1 MTHEEIIEE
10 EGELEEESPVEK
22 GEVGVQD
29 EDDDECE
36 SPKGKG
42 EVGRAYTST

>member
-29 EDDDECE
+29 EDDDERE

-42 EVGRAYTST
+42 EVGRAYT

>member
-42 EVGRAYTST
+42 EAGRAYT

>member
-10 EGELEEESPVEK
+10 EDELEEESPVEK

-42 EVGRAYTST
+42 EAGRAYT

>member
-42 EVGRAYTST
+42 EVGRAYT

>member
-42 EVGRAYTST
+42 GAGRAYA

>member
-29 EDDDECE
+29 EDDDECA
-36 SPKGKG
+36 SPTGNSKG
-42 EVGRAYTST
+42 EVGRAYT

>member
-29 EDDDECE
+29 EADDECE
-36 SPKGKG
+36 SLKGKG
-42 EVGRAYTST
+42 EVGRAYTFT